1 MSLEITGLVKQVHA
15 AETKGTFTFRKLWLI
30 LEAGSQYPQLVEVQA
45 AQAKVVLFDNLNE
58 GDEVTCHLNVRGR
71 EHDGKVYNTLQ
82 AWKVE
87 KKSTVQHTPAVP
99 AQQNIIPQQT
109 DNLPF

>member
-1 MSLEITGLVKQVHA
+1 MEITGLVKQVHA

-45 AQAKVVLFDNLNE
+45 AQAKVVIFDNLNE

-87 KKSTVQHTPAVP
+87 KKSNPVVSQP
-99 AQQNIIPQQT
+99 AQPVILEQGGGAT
-109 DNLPF
+109 GDLPF